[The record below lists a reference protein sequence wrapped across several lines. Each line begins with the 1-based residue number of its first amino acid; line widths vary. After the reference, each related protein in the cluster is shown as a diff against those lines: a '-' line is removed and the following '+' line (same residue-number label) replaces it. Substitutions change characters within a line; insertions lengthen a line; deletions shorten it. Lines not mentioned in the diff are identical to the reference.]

1 MSSHHFVREGQEPDI
16 IVAGCDIDTEILGPL
31 LEWSPRVIAIDDAV
45 EKLLLEQIKVDVH
58 WISDQRFEQA
68 FPYPVATSFY
78 QEGKVVERIKG
89 FLSAHGK
96 PVYLFGWPEEDVYA
110 LFKALG
116 RETATLLAV
125 IEHDKKWLF
134 PGSAGYS
141 KWWPK
146 GWRLFL
152 TGNREDWHISPE
164 VDVCWPEIKV
174 PESGIFSLQTN
185 DFEIIGE
192 ALYL

>member
-16 IVAGCDIDTEILGPL
+16 IVAGCDIDTEILGTL
-31 LEWSPRVIAIDDAV
+31 LEWSPRVIAIDDAA

-58 WISDQRFEQA
+58 WISDLRFGLA
-68 FPYPVATSFY
+68 FPYPVETKF
-78 QEGKVVERIKG
+78 QEDIKVVEQIKE

-116 RETATLLAV
+116 KETATFITV
-125 IEHDKKWLF
+125 IGHDKKWLF
-134 PGSAGYS
+134 PGGAGYS

-146 GWRLFL
+146 GSRLFL
-152 TGNREDWHISPE
+152 TGEREEWHISPE
-164 VDVCWPEIKV
+164 VDMIWPEIKV
-174 PESGIFSLQTN
+174 PENGIFSLQTN